1 MTRKEEIEQ
10 AASERATK
18 LILGGCAKEESRLD
32 IIEDSCWG
40 AYWAD
45 EHPKNPW
52 ISVEDRLPE
61 LYQDVIVINNGKP
74 IMSRRYKCQVRS
86 KLTNNEW
93 VDSWRW
99 SRNLVNVTHWMLIPD
114 APACEMLING
124 LKKMQKTLNNQK
136 SN

>member
-1 MTRKEEIEQ
+1 MTREEEIKQ
-10 AASERATK
+10 AYLAEKKRCESEMLHRK
-18 LILGGCAKEESRLD
+18 SFER
-32 IIEDSCWG
+32 G
-40 AYWAD
+40 AHWAD

-99 SRNLVNVTHWMLIPD
+99 SRNLVNVTHWMPIPEPPTKEQNK
-114 APACEMLING
+114 A
-124 LKKMQKTLNNQK
+124 K
-136 SN
+136 